1 MVIAS
6 IIIGILLIIGGFS
19 CMAAP
24 VDAYMRAAHML
35 AILLFVYG
43 VYGIVSFFKKRLL
56 VPEFIVSILAVV
68 IGFVYLFR
76 PGGTPPA
83 GNLIGLDRVVL
94 FLIAAWFL
102 IKGMIFLV
110 FSIRTR
116 FINRRW
122 IWGFIVGVLSILL
135 GIYSFAEPVLA
146 AASTG
151 TLIGFFFIEC
161 GVDLLV
167 FGLVAGFVTGRINDV
182 RNNLADAVEEVHET
196 VRSAAEDLKEEAS
209 AFREEVTAKAIE
221 NAADT
226 AEEAPKEASDAA
238 VDNLE
243 DAVRDFIEKHE
254 E

>member
-6 IIIGILLIIGGFS
+6 VIIGILLIIGGFS

-24 VDAYMRAAHML
+24 IDAYMRAAHLL

-43 VYGIVSFFKKRLL
+43 IYGIVSFFKKKLL
-56 VPEFIVSILAVV
+56 VPEFI
-68 IGFVYLFR
+68 YLFR

-102 IKGMIFLV
+102 IKGIIFLV
-110 FSIRTR
+110 FSIKTR
-116 FINRRW
+116 FVNPRW

-135 GIYSFAEPVLA
+135 GIYSFAEPILA

-151 TLIGFFFIEC
+151 TLIGFFFVEC

-167 FGLVAGFVTGRINDV
+167 FGLIAGFVTGSINEV
-182 RNNLADAVEEVHET
+182 KGNVSDAVEEVREA
-196 VRSAAEDLKEEAS
+196 VRSAAEDIKEEAS
-209 AFREEVTAKAIE
+209 AIREEITSKAAE
-221 NAADT
+221 DTEEGVSKEAAD
-226 AEEAPKEASDAA
+226 AA
-238 VDNLE
+238 ADNLE
-243 DAVRDFIEKHE
+243 EAVRDFIEKHE